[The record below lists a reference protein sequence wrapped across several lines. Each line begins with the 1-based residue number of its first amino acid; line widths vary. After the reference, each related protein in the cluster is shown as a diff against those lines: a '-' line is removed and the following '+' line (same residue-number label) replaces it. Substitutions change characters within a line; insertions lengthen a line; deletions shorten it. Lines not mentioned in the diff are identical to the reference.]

1 MMCSPSLCP
10 PPPRLYAI
18 SYKGLSWKERKSIV
32 EVNSHMPF
40 GSLWGCYISEIRKR
54 AQAESQTRWIILPWV
69 RQEIDTS
76 ISARSGLI
84 DRKLCRNMEKIEVSL
99 L

>member
-1 MMCSPSLCP
+1 M
-10 PPPRLYAI
+10 
-18 SYKGLSWKERKSIV
+18 G
-32 EVNSHMPF
+32 VNSHMPS

-69 RQEIDTS
+69 RQEIDAS